1 MAKQTKATKFNISE
15 HILVPKHTKLNAKE
29 KKELLARYNITTNQL
44 PQINMND
51 PAIRSLAAKPG
62 DVIKIVRESAT
73 AGSAV
78 YYRGVIGE

>member
-1 MAKQTKATKFNISE
+1 MAKQTKAAKFNISE

-29 KKELLARYNITTNQL
+29 KKDLLARYNITTNQL

-51 PAIRSLAAKPG
+51 PAIRSLGARPG
-62 DVIKIVRESAT
+62 DVIKIERNSAT